1 MSKQKKTKKFKSF
14 VDIVNVLNDNKYF
27 AGIIMLTMNIGSKY
41 VMIDLSKT
49 QENYVKYS
57 LGRQL
62 VIFSILWI
70 GTRDIFISLV
80 LTAIFILLVDY
91 IFNENSKY
99 CIIPDKYKEIQD
111 IAGGEV
117 VTQKQV
123 NEAINVLKQAR
134 KNKNE
139 KEEKD
144 GIDQVLYKENFI

>member
-1 MSKQKKTKKFKSF
+1 VGLCPAPTWHAATRFEKG
-14 VDIVNVLNDNKYF
+14 VDVDGTVKVLLRAAK
-27 AGIIMLTMNIGSKY
+27 M
-41 VMIDLSKT
+41 
-49 QENYVKYS
+49 
-57 LGRQL
+57 
-62 VIFSILWI
+62 
-70 GTRDIFISLV
+70 
-80 LTAIFILLVDY
+80 
-91 IFNENSKY
+91 
-99 CIIPDKYKEIQD
+99 IQD